1 MDDKDKANLDKTLAD
16 SQSLLPYAR
25 HVGSAIIR
33 PMDKGRTRG
42 VAMQAMYQ
50 QTDTQL
56 QQIREQV
63 ETLIRQAQAIHDRI
77 NLSEKIYKA
86 DCGFK
91 PVPGHTYY
99 LYSKKDGSLI
109 LSLVSPA
116 EWGTSIPYTFL
127 AEAQLLAD
135 HTWKILQKGNDQ
147 DLV

>member
-1 MDDKDKANLDKTLAD
+1 MDDQDHSVTDKTLVD

-33 PMDKGRTRG
+33 PLDKGRTRG

-91 PVPGHTYY
+91 PVPGHTYF

-116 EWGTSIPYTFL
+116 EWGNSIPYIFM

-135 HTWKILQKGNDQ
+135 HTWKILQKGDGNDFI
-147 DLV
+147 